1 MVRRGGIAM
10 PGGKVRYGSDLVVDL
25 LHLYDIPYVSM
36 NPGSSFRGLH
46 DSLVNYGDN
55 KPEMIT
61 CQHEEIAVGIAH
73 GYAKA
78 TGKPMAA
85 ILHNV
90 VGLLHGAMAIYY
102 AYLDRVPVMIL
113 GAGGPMDVGR
123 RRPRIDW
130 IHTALVQ
137 GNAVRDY
144 VKWDNQPIGAAAVPD
159 TFARGYRV
167 AMTQPQGPVYLCY
180 DAGFQEDPLEEEVEL
195 PTKARPFTHSP
206 IQGDPAAL
214 QQAAELL
221 VAAERPVI
229 IADYLGRNPAAF
241 HALVSLA
248 ERLAVPVIDSN
259 ARLNFPN
266 RHPLNLSY
274 VPGVLEEADLVLSLD
289 VRDLYG
295 PLTRLDRVTRR
306 TEYIIPQGCKI
317 VEIGLGDIEISKW
330 SQDFQKF
337 IQTDISIL
345 ADTALAVPEL
355 QRQAEAVLARS
366 NGREA
371 RLKERANAIAAR
383 HEAAWKQWRE
393 DAKAEWDS
401 KPLGLGRLAAEVWE
415 VIKDEDWVL
424 TANTLEEWALKTWD
438 FDKPYRHPGKALGT
452 ATQIGISLGVAL
464 AHRGTGKLV
473 VDIQPDGDLMFYA
486 GALWIAAH
494 DKIPMLVVMYNNHAY
509 YNDWEHQIRMAKQR
523 GTDESRAYIGME
535 IGKPAPDF
543 ATLAKAMGWYA
554 EGPIDDPSQVR
565 AAVERAKRVVL
576 DEGRPALVD
585 TLTQFR

>member
-1 MVRRGGIAM
+1 
-10 PGGKVRYGSDLVVDL
+10 
-25 LHLYDIPYVSM
+25 
-36 NPGSSFRGLH
+36 
-46 DSLVNYGDN
+46 
-55 KPEMIT
+55 
-61 CQHEEIAVGIAH
+61 
-73 GYAKA
+73 
-78 TGKPMAA
+78 
-85 ILHNV
+85 
-90 VGLLHGAMAIYY
+90 
-102 AYLDRVPVMIL
+102 
-113 GAGGPMDVGR
+113 
-123 RRPRIDW
+123 
-130 IHTALVQ
+130 
-137 GNAVRDY
+137 
-144 VKWDNQPIGAAAVPD
+144 VKWDNQPMGAAGVPD

-167 AMTQPQGPVYLCY
+167 MMTQPQGPVYICY
-180 DAGFQEDPLEEEVEL
+180 DAGFQEDPLEEDVEM
-195 PTKARPFTHSP
+195 PTRDRPFTHTP
-206 IQGDPAAL
+206 MAGDPAAL

-221 VAAERPVI
+221 VQAERPVI
-229 IADYLGRNPAAF
+229 IADYMGRNPDSF

-248 ERLAVPVIDSN
+248 ERLGVPVIDSN

-306 TEYIIPQGCKI
+306 TEYIVPKGCKI

-371 RLKERANAIAAR
+371 RLKERAGQVAAR
-383 HEAAWKQWRE
+383 HEAAWQGWRE
-393 DAKAEWDS
+393 EAKKDWDAS
-401 KPLGLGRLAAEVWE
+401 PIGLGRLAAEVWE

-424 TANTLEEWALKTWD
+424 TANTLEEWTLKTWD

-452 ATQIGISLGVAL
+452 ATQIGIALGVAL

-473 VDIQPDGDLMFYA
+473 VDIQPDGDLMFDA

-494 DKIPMLVVMYNNHAY
+494 DNIPLLVVMYNNHAY
-509 YNDWEHQIRMAKQR
+509 YNDWEHQIRMARQR
-523 GTDESRAYIGME
+523 GTDEARAYIGME

-543 ATLAKAMGWYA
+543 AALAKAMGWYA
-554 EGPIDDPSQVR
+554 EGPITNPNEIR
-565 AAVERAKRVVL
+565 AAVARAKRVVL
-576 DEGRPALVD
+576 EEGRPALVD
-585 TLTQFR
+585 TITQFR

>member
-1 MVRRGGIAM
+1 V
-10 PGGKVRYGSDLVVDL
+10 PGSKVRYGSDLIVDL
-25 LHLYDIPYVSM
+25 LHLYDIPYVSL

-102 AYLDRVPVMIL
+102 AYLDRVPVLIL

-167 AMTQPQGPVYLCY
+167 MMTQPQGPVYLCY
-180 DAGFQEDPLEEEVEL
+180 DAGFQEDPLEEEVEM
-195 PTKARPFTHSP
+195 PTKARPFTHTP
-206 IQGDPAAL
+206 MQGDPAAL

-221 VAAERPVI
+221 VQAERPVI
-229 IADYLGRNPAAF
+229 IADYLGRNPDAF

-274 VPGVLEEADLVLSLD
+274 VPGVLEQADLVLSLD

-306 TEYIIPQGCKI
+306 TEYITPPSCKI

-371 RLKERANAIAAR
+371 RLKERANEVAAR
-383 HEAAWKQWRE
+383 HEAAWQQWRE
-393 DAKAEWDS
+393 EAKADWDQS
-401 KPLGLGRLAAEVWE
+401 PIGLGRLAAEVWE

-464 AHRGTGKLV
+464 AYRGTGKLV
-473 VDIQPDGDLMFYA
+473 VDIQPDGDLMFDA

-494 DKIPMLVVMYNNHAY
+494 DKIPLLVVMYNNRAY
-509 YNDWEHQIRMAKQR
+509 YNDWEHQIRMARQR
-523 GTDESRAYIGME
+523 GTDEERAYIGME
-535 IGKPAPDF
+535 IGRPAPDF
-543 ATLAKAMGWYA
+543 AALAKAMGWYA
-554 EGPIDDPSQVR
+554 EGPIENPNDIR

-585 TLTQFR
+585 TITQFR